1 MHNQQRKLTY
11 VRFFR
16 DYSIAELAF
25 MFVGAVMLCY
35 MAFGSFS
42 ASLQAGV
49 CEELG
54 RQPDLL
60 RDMAESGLNL
70 ENCEYWFGRAAVG
83 VLGVMLVFAVIRVSY
98 PCFLFF
104 LKLRSF
110 SAVVCFAVVLSS
122 TRLFVTAFLGL
133 LAAITVVLMSCL
145 LLLVAFRHRAVIV
158 FCAVTSRRLVRRRHK
173 GGGTWSSED
182 LPAPY
187 TDVLKIPSHRLQPS
201 RKRRC
206 TQSGRLL
213 PR

>member
-1 MHNQQRKLTY
+1 
-11 VRFFR
+11 
-16 DYSIAELAF
+16 

-104 LKLRSF
+104 LKLRCF
-110 SAVVCFAVVLSS
+110 SAAVCVLMRRVLLSFRRQGSFATTFSGS
-122 TRLFVTAFLGL
+122 
-133 LAAITVVLMSCL
+133 LAAITVVLMRCSL
-145 LLLVAFRHRAVIV
+145 LLAAFRHRAVKV